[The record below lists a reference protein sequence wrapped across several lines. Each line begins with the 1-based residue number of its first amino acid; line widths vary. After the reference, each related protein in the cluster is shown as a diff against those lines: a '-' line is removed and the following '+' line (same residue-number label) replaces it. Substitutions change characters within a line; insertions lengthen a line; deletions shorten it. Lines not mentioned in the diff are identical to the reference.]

1 MEEATSIAG
10 HVILSATCKTIADLS
25 TRLTIQRT
33 SPPFELKSHTK
44 ETLSTEKRRA
54 KMSRPKVWTAG
65 FNAFQQ
71 LSSCEGDVWEFESL
85 APDLMSTNNED
96 LNILYSGWSSTV
108 LRCGSRLHSL
118 GFQNF
123 TIEST
128 DLRNPFGSDQ
138 HGFIGCL
145 DSEGRV
151 LLLHS
156 SGADG
161 KTTLVPA
168 GDSEA
173 PPISNLALA
182 GNERIAVTFKQA
194 PNARLTHIAEFAS
207 FDKFKKWHSEP
218 SSAENYPAAH
228 HMLPGRPKQLL
239 ANGAN
244 FILLMEDGEV
254 YTWGDPR
261 FRTLA
266 RPIAGPDAVPAD
278 KPGIVDALGGLKIAS
293 IQCGPGVGWLASALS
308 EDGALYLW
316 GTLMPGEDGVI
327 RCLSDAGPGEVALVE
342 VIPETNAEPV
352 DIISAAVGRN
362 HVLVVTHDGRVF
374 AVGDNGNGQLGMT
387 RERPFVEDWTR
398 VPSLHGVQQVVAGPK
413 ATFALSR

>member
-1 MEEATSIAG
+1 
-10 HVILSATCKTIADLS
+10 
-25 TRLTIQRT
+25 
-33 SPPFELKSHTK
+33 
-44 ETLSTEKRRA
+44 
-54 KMSRPKVWTAG
+54 MSQPRIWTAG
-65 FNAFQQ
+65 FNAFHQ
-71 LSSCEGDVWEFESL
+71 LSSRDGDVWEYEPL
-85 APDLMSTNNED
+85 ASDFTSINNEE
-96 LNILYSGWSSTV
+96 LEILYFGWSSTV
-108 LRCGSRLHSL
+108 LRCGSRIHSL

-123 TIEST
+123 TIGST
-128 DLRNPFGSDQ
+128 EFRNPFGSDQ
-138 HGFIGCL
+138 HGLIGCL
-145 DSEGRV
+145 NSEGRV
-151 LLLHS
+151 LLLH
-156 SGADG
+156 GAEADG
-161 KTTLVPA
+161 ETTLAPT

-207 FDKFKKWHSEP
+207 FDEFKRWHSEP
-218 SSAENYPAAH
+218 SSAENYPPAH
-228 HMLPGRPKQLL
+228 HMLPGRPKQLI

-244 FILLMEDGEV
+244 FVLLMEEGEV

-316 GTLMPGEDGVI
+316 GTPMPGEDGAI

-342 VIPETNAEPV
+342 IIPEPNVEPV

-362 HVLVVTHDGRVF
+362 HVSVVTDDGHLF

-387 RERPFVEDWTR
+387 KERPFVEDWTR
-398 VPSLHGVQQVVAGPK
+398 VPSLHGMQRVVAGPK
-413 ATFALSR
+413 ATFALAR

>member
-1 MEEATSIAG
+1 
-10 HVILSATCKTIADLS
+10 
-25 TRLTIQRT
+25 
-33 SPPFELKSHTK
+33 
-44 ETLSTEKRRA
+44 
-54 KMSRPKVWTAG
+54 MSQPKIWTAG

-71 LSSCEGDVWEFESL
+71 LSSREGDVWEFEPL
-85 APDLMSTNNED
+85 APDLESTNNDDFE
-96 LNILYSGWSSTV
+96 LLYSGWSSTV
-108 LRCGSRLHSL
+108 LRCGSQTHSL

-138 HGFIGCL
+138 HGLIGCL

-151 LLLHS
+151 LLLHGS
-156 SGADG
+156 EADG
-161 KTTLVPA
+161 KTTLAPT
-168 GDSEA
+168 GGLEA

-182 GNERIAVTFKQA
+182 GNERVAVTFKQA
-194 PNARLTHIAEFAS
+194 PNARLTHIAEFAT
-207 FDKFKKWHSEP
+207 FDKFKKWHSDP
-218 SSAENYPAAH
+218 SSAENYPAEH

-244 FILLMEDGEV
+244 FILLMEHGEV

-316 GTLMPGEDGVI
+316 GTPMPGEDGVI
-327 RCLSDAGPGEVALVE
+327 RCLSDAGPGEVALVD
-342 VIPETNAEPV
+342 IISETNAEPIDV
-352 DIISAAVGRN
+352 ISAAVGRN
-362 HVLVVTHDGRVF
+362 HVSVVTDDGYLFV
-374 AVGDNGNGQLGMT
+374 VGDNGNGQLGMT
-387 RERPFVEDWTR
+387 KERPFVEDWTR
-398 VPSLHGVQQVVAGPK
+398 VPSLHGIQRVVAGPK
-413 ATFALSR
+413 ATFALSCRD